1 MITLL
6 LYLCVIC
13 NAIVLIRADSI
24 ADPWPE
30 AQHLLNTIAKSRDP
44 MKEAAMEPN
53 ADEFVGFYVPMDYS
67 PRNEEKTTRAFGKT
81 KSQILNVIF
90 MNYLYNQVNN
100 STTQKQHIHLARFT
114 FGVNIISRII

>member
-1 MITLL
+1 
-6 LYLCVIC
+6 
-13 NAIVLIRADSI
+13 
-24 ADPWPE
+24 
-30 AQHLLNTIAKSRDP
+30 